1 MHRYLPANHSNEKV
15 IILTTLALLIYIIT
29 NSSLPNLIGSSLFNY
44 LIKPCMWLVFAFFVW
59 LLPRTRPKSLLKF
72 QESVYWWAFTFAL
85 VYIVVLVLA
94 GVVDGLGKS
103 PYSHTPK
110 GILINL
116 FSVGSFLLGTEL
128 LRSYL
133 VNSIST
139 KRENYL
145 IFILIALFITLIGT
159 PFTKVINLK
168 DHVEI
173 VKYIAQYLAPDFAK
187 HLFSTYLAFLG
198 GPLASLIYVGIIE
211 GFHWFS
217 PILPNL
223 KWITTALVGILIPVF
238 SLSLMQMFYLTEA
251 KLLKEGEQDQEGP
264 FGWMITSVFS
274 ILVVWFAVGVFPVYP
289 SVIATGS
296 MEPMIKPGDVIL
308 VDKATSIDEIY
319 NLRAGDII
327 QFSRDTILISHR
339 IMEIEEEGGIKLF
352 YTKGDNNSGRD
363 FEPVRPEQVKGKI
376 IKVIP
381 KIGWP
386 TLLIKTDNNINLED
400 LVF

>member
-1 MHRYLPANHSNEKV
+1 MRKYLPTNYSNIK
-15 IILTTLALLIYIIT
+15 IILTILALLIYIIT

-44 LIKPCMWLVFAFFVW
+44 LIKPSMWLGLASIIW

-94 GVVDGLGKS
+94 GFIDGLGKS

-110 GILINL
+110 WILINF
-116 FSVGSFLLGTEL
+116 FSVGSFLLGSEL
-128 LRSYL
+128 MRSYF
-133 VNSIST
+133 VNSFFT
-139 KRENYL
+139 KKENYL
-145 IFILIALFITLIGT
+145 LFILVAMFMTFLSTSFGKLI
-159 PFTKVINLK
+159 KLK
-168 DHVEI
+168 DYVDI
-173 VKYIAQYLAPDFAK
+173 VKYVAQYLAPDFAK
-187 HLFSTYLAFLG
+187 NLFATYLAFLG
-198 GPLASLIYVGIIE
+198 GPLASLIYIGVIE

-251 KLLKEGEQDQEGP
+251 RLIKEREQDQEGP
-264 FGWMITSVFS
+264 FGWMITSIFS
-274 ILVVWFAVGVFPVYP
+274 IVIVWFAVGVFPVYP

-308 VDKATSIDEIY
+308 VDKATDINDIY
-319 NLRAGDII
+319 SLKVGDVI
-327 QFSRDTILISHR
+327 QFTRDNILISHR
-339 IMEIEEEGGIKLF
+339 IIEIKEEENVKMF
-352 YTKGDNNSGRD
+352 YTKGDNNSAVD
-363 FEPVRPEQVKGKI
+363 FEPVHPEQVKGKI

-381 KIGWP
+381 KVGWP
-386 TLLIKTDNNINLED
+386 TLLIKTNKNIDLEGI
-400 LVF
+400 VF